1 MSKVTN
7 ILDKLRPDRNDNKQV
22 KNVERIAA
30 ICHTSE
36 AIGWGPVPYEIPK
49 DFQNFLDHLDST
61 IDAFISQAVPDRYN
75 ARYFEEVI
83 ETEYLRALKE
93 LALQKTEHIRSIH
106 NIEIYQKAS
115 LSDLEFDLQRMEE
128 ALDKKKKKEVV
139 R

>member
-1 MSKVTN
+1 MSKMKN
-7 ILDKLRPDRNDNKQV
+7 ILDKLRPDHNDNKQA

-30 ICHTSE
+30 IGHTSE
-36 AIGWGPVPYEIPK
+36 AIGWRPVPYEIPK
-49 DFQNFLDHLDST
+49 DFQNFLNHLDST
-61 IDAFISQAVPDRYN
+61 IDAFISQAGPDRYN

-93 LALQKTEHIRSIH
+93 LVLQKTEHIRSIH

-128 ALDKKKKKEVV
+128 ALDKEAV